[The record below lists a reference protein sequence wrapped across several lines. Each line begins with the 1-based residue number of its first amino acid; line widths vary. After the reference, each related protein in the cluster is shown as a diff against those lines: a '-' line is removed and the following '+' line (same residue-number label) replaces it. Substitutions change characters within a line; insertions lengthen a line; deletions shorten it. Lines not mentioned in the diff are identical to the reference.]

1 MLPMSPAGFR
11 GHVGG
16 GDGIISCG
24 GQTPG
29 GCRLRVVAGQAK
41 GRRLRAPRGAE
52 ARYTS
57 DFVRGALF
65 NILAP
70 MVGGASFLDLFAG
83 VGSVGLEAAS
93 RGAGEVVMV
102 ERDAQRVAYLARNAR
117 ETGLSDACRI
127 YRQDV
132 FTAVDMLR
140 RRGAR
145 FDVIFMDP
153 PYHHAVA
160 RAALERVAGAGLLK
174 PPGVLVVEH
183 SRREEMPAQAE
194 RLQLFRREDYGDT
207 ALSFYRC
214 AQRGGE

>member
-1 MLPMSPAGFR
+1 MTAGTRR
-11 GHVGG
+11 GVAE
-16 GDGIISCG
+16 
-24 GQTPG
+24 
-29 GCRLRVVAGQAK
+29 LRVVAGQAK

-70 MVGGASFLDLFAG
+70 MVDGASFLDLFAG

-93 RGAGEVVMV
+93 RGAGEVVMI

-140 RRGAR
+140 RRGAH

-153 PYHHAVA
+153 PYNQTMA
-160 RAALERVAGAGLLK
+160 RAALARVAGAGLLNSA
-174 PPGVLVVEH
+174 GVLVVEH
-183 SRREEMPAQAE
+183 SRREEMPAQAS
-194 RLQLFRREDYGDT
+194 RLELFRREDYGDT
-207 ALSFYRC
+207 ALSFYRW